1 MKISSGFLLLTL
13 LLTGCETFTEIASP
27 SPAPPPTRSSPVAPS
42 APPAPTLPSPPSSPE
57 PSPPAPAPRV
67 LSPEVADEPR
77 MRREAQSRIEGT
89 ERLASQIDQKKLAG
103 EQQQSFQ
110 TIESFVAKAKE
121 ALSSGDLQRAFTL
134 ADKAYLLANELSRSL
149 SSR

>member
-1 MKISSGFLLLTL
+1 VKVASFLLLAL
-13 LLTGCETFTEIASP
+13 MLTGCETVTEIASP
-27 SPAPPPTRSSPVAPS
+27 APAPPPTRSSPVAPS
-42 APPAPTLPSPPSSPE
+42 ALPAPTPAPPPAQE

-77 MRREAQSRIEGT
+77 MRREAQSRIEGA
-89 ERLASQIDQKKLAG
+89 ERLARQIDEKKLGG

-110 TIESFVAKAKE
+110 TIQSFVAKAKE
-121 ALSSGDLQRAFTL
+121 ALSTGDLQRAFTL